1 MYFLSPRKG
10 DCCGVVLYRWE
21 QLKVVAPGSAS
32 EALPS
37 SGPPL
42 QRAVTCH
49 DAYLG
54 NWLLCGAVGLP
65 GSHPV
70 FHRTSGKLWPRPVP
84 KPLGPRDRD
93 Q

>member
-10 DCCGVVLYRWE
+10 DSGGVVSCRWK
-21 QLKVVAPGSAS
+21 QLKMVAPGSAS

-42 QRAVTCH
+42 QRAVTCLVH
-49 DAYLG
+49 TWG
-54 NWLLCGAVGLP
+54 TGSVCGAVGLP
-65 GSHPV
+65 GRHPA